1 MSDVSPPPDPSSPRW
16 SVERRLDFIASR
28 LAWERRINRADLVER
43 FGVSPNQATADLKRF
58 AALNPG
64 ALTYDTRAKTYRAGP
79 GLTRPDSSDAEHLL
93 RDLRLIA
100 EGVLPAKE
108 GALGEPPPAVVAE
121 PPSRPVRAE
130 VLAAVITAIRTR
142 RQLEA
147 VYQSFSAPEPRMRR
161 LEPHALVFDGFRW
174 HARARDAEED
184 RFRDFVL
191 GRLSGPRLGGPAGG
205 IAEADEA
212 WRRRVRLEIAPH
224 PGLEP
229 FQRAAIAAD
238 YGMTGQRLV
247 LTPREA
253 VAWYVKRRLG
263 LTEGHL
269 ARAPQDQ
276 HIVLVSES
284 VAAEDG

>member
-16 SVERRLDFIASR
+16 SVERRLDFIAIC

-121 PPSRPVRAE
+121 PPSRPVRAG

-147 VYQSFSAPEPRMRR
+147 VYQSFSAPGLGCGGWSRTRWCSTGSAGTRGPATPRRTASATSCWDACR
-161 LEPHALVFDGFRW
+161 GRAW
-174 HARARDAEED
+174 AARA
-184 RFRDFVL
+184 
-191 GRLSGPRLGGPAGG
+191 GS
-205 IAEADEA
+205 
-212 WRRRVRLEIAPH
+212 RRR
-224 PGLEP
+224 
-229 FQRAAIAAD
+229 
-238 YGMTGQRLV
+238 T
-247 LTPREA
+247 
-253 VAWYVKRRLG
+253 RRG
-263 LTEGHL
+263 AG
-269 ARAPQDQ
+269 A
-276 HIVLVSES
+276 
-284 VAAEDG
+284 